1 MEFSALQVPCASDLG
16 PLDRANTLNPDTK
29 TTHCAMTNH
38 SKLHPGE
45 FSRDIAKWHRG
56 VIADIKQLT
65 RGITRGNQVYLPQI
79 VLSPRP
85 RRVIRVTACQAP
97 ENMRMKDDSYVCW
110 KDSSGTLVASQKV
123 NWRPNRTRSSS
134 RTASTGSAPETA
146 QDRTPGTPNS
156 VLEEHGILT
165 HNLIVAAVLI
175 FDTADAALN
184 WRRWEKQRRKA
195 EQQAREQGRRKRI
208 KRGLVL

>member
-1 MEFSALQVPCASDLG
+1 MIVTGSRLSSEFSALQVPRENDLG

-29 TTHCAMTNH
+29 TTHYAMTNH

-65 RGITRGNQVYLPQI
+65 RGITRGDQVYLPQI
-79 VLSPRP
+79 VLAERP

-110 KDSSGTLVASQKV
+110 KDSSGTLVASPKV
-123 NWRPNRTRSSS
+123 NWTRRTRSSS
-134 RTASTGSAPETA
+134 RTA
-146 QDRTPGTPNS
+146 
-156 VLEEHGILT
+156 IL
-165 HNLIVAAVLI
+165 
-175 FDTADAALN
+175 
-184 WRRWEKQRRKA
+184 
-195 EQQAREQGRRKRI
+195 
-208 KRGLVL
+208 

>member
-1 MEFSALQVPCASDLG
+1 MIITVSRLSLEFSALQVPFASDLG

-45 FSRDIAKWHRG
+45 FSRDIAKWQRG

-65 RGITRGNQVYLPQI
+65 RGITRDGQVYLPQI
-79 VLSPRP
+79 VLAQRP

-123 NWRPNRTRSSS
+123 NWRPNRTRASRSSS
-134 RTASTGSAPETA
+134 RTAKSRYCLRHPSRSRDHFGSVCEM
-146 QDRTPGTPNS
+146 DRKIERS
-156 VLEEHGILT
+156 E
-165 HNLIVAAVLI
+165 
-175 FDTADAALN
+175 
-184 WRRWEKQRRKA
+184 
-195 EQQAREQGRRKRI
+195 RERQHERAKRHSS
-208 KRGLVL
+208 L